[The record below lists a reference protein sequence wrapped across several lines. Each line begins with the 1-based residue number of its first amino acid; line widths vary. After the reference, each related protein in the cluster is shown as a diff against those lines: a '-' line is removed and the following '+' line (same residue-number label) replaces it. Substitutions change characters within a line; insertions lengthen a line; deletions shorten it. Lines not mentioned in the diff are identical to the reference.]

1 MQATIKDIARCLN
14 ISYGTVSRAL
24 NDRYGVNAE
33 TREKVLA
40 TARELNYHPNAS
52 ARDLVTQKPNT
63 IGLVL
68 PEIENPFYAEI
79 ASSIARTA
87 DALGLSMFLC
97 VTDWSLDRQ
106 ASYLETLIEKRVV
119 GLIVAPIAQ
128 SSQQIRTLISGD
140 TPVVYVTEA
149 QDPQSNYVAI
159 DSIQGAKLATSH
171 LIERGFTP
179 VYYFGAPKDRLTND
193 DRYAGYLQALAE
205 HRLTPL
211 PGWVQTGDYH
221 EHTGYVMMNELLA
234 RGTVPRGVFAIND
247 IIALGVL
254 QAATEHKLRVP
265 QDVAV
270 AGFDNIPMAAFP
282 EVQLTTISQPIAQM
296 GKTAMDLLW
305 ELIQR
310 TAEHP
315 PRHVLLPTQLIVRK
329 SSGGSLVGQI

>member
-1 MQATIKDIARCLN
+1 MPITIKDIARRLD

-24 NDRYGVNAE
+24 NNRYGVSEE
-33 TREKVLA
+33 TRERVLA
-40 TARELNYHPNAS
+40 SARELNYHPNAG
-52 ARDLVTQKPNT
+52 ARDLVTQKPST

-68 PEIENPFYAEI
+68 PEIETPFYAEI

-87 DALGLSMFLC
+87 DALGLSVFLC
-97 VTDWSLDRQ
+97 VTDWDLDRQ
-106 ASYLETLIEKRVV
+106 ASCLETLIEKRVV
-119 GLIVAPIAQ
+119 GVIVAPIAQ
-128 SSQQIRTLISGD
+128 SCRQIRALVSAEI
-140 TPVVYVTEA
+140 PVVYVSEA
-149 QDPQSNYVAI
+149 QDPENNFVAI
-159 DSIQGAKLATSH
+159 DSILGARLATSH

-193 DRYAGYLQALAE
+193 ERCTGYLQALAD
-205 HRLTPL
+205 HHLTPQ

-221 EHTGYVMMNELLA
+221 ERTGYVMMNELLA
-234 RGTVPRGVFAIND
+234 RGVVPRGVFAIND

-254 QAATEHKLRVP
+254 QAAAEHHLRVP

-305 ELIQR
+305 ELIQGPGDPSP
-310 TAEHP
+310 HQ
-315 PRHVLLPTQLIVRK
+315 VLLPTQLIVRK
-329 SSGGSLVGQI
+329 SSGG